1 MGKLIEVIRRLS
13 LVIVCVAG
21 GFLGIAQLFDGYRND
36 NLKEM
41 FAGIVF
47 LMITYVI
54 HRVINWILLR
64 EEKLFADE
72 KNAPPGNE

>member
-13 LVIVCVAG
+13 LVIVWVAG

-54 HRVINWILLR
+54 HRVINWILL
-64 EEKLFADE
+64 KDE
-72 KNAPPGNE
+72 KNAQWANQ